1 MDCVTE
7 TERRKQ
13 KMKKNILFL
22 VGGVIAGIALCLTA
36 AKYLPIDSFYEESF
50 F

>member
-1 MDCVTE
+1 
-7 TERRKQ
+7 
-13 KMKKNILFL
+13 MKKNILFL

-36 AKYLPIDSFYEESF
+36 AKFLPIDSIYEDSF